1 MSIISGAVKQ
11 TPAPGNDGVSR
22 KSQIELSLEVN
33 ACRVLMVAEQLTMCA
48 QASDQHEKFHHLCL
62 ALSSELDN
70 VVDEALQHN
79 QDYPG
84 GNCQHVLRGIDYGL
98 ANNEVPSHASKLPPV
113 LKMVCNR
120 RDDFFLQAAIM
131 VLMISVKNACKLG
144 WFSAKD
150 TDELL
155 TLADEVASFFVTKK
169 DTNAE
174 VCNFLPTVSTVIS
187 RFYPRFK
194 LGQVIASLEV
204 EPGYGTH
211 LVDFHITK
219 DTIISKDEKIYLFV
233 AMKDN
238 TETSSCIISPQ
249 KVNVLLNGNGVDHRN
264 TVSMDHGPQL
274 PTMVNRSLKYGI
286 NLLQVVGQFNGR
298 YVFVIAL
305 MSVTPSS
312 GLPFPL
318 DYDQPVSAALSSDSE
333 IIEGPSRVSLNCPIS
348 KTRITT
354 PVKGNFC
361 KHYQCFDLCNYVEMN
376 SKRPNWRCPS
386 CNRPVCFTDLRV
398 DQKMAKALKEVGEN
412 VSEVIISA
420 DGSWTSVSSDKHKDE
435 SHDKTS
441 ANQEEGH
448 ELEESSTIFSA
459 LDNLYDLTGD
469 DDEMDTCEAVDMKPV
484 VHHNVQG
491 QSVPSNLT
499 PPLIS
504 RSTMEPSQFSSAQ
517 AALLF
522 NSLSAGFNI
531 RPQAHPGVTLGT
543 FSNSGLT
550 PVLTDAVSPALNR
563 QPDNFQGTNYPT
575 SSRYAQITVPGPT
588 SLQLQDAVYSQ
599 TMMNNMHLIPR
610 NVTRVSSAI
619 QALPVPMPTTNMQQ
633 HSRPTVSIP
642 AANASSVLSQGSP
655 VRSNMHSAS
664 SYGSNVERQW
674 HLPVSPLNMSNMAS
688 IPPQN
693 RSASPGVRLSTTNH
707 NMYTPQAP
715 QQLSQ
720 PPHLMRTSQ
729 LPRNHSIQHGVTPR
743 VGASNSPSTLQ
754 RVQLPQASQVRHSQT
769 MPLQTQAVRMP
780 SSSPLNMGTPQAVSR
795 SENLI
800 DLQLDHNWRPTG
812 RMRGAL
818 TGDAYSKALNQYMGQ
833 AAQPAQAPSPS
844 PSPRPSVSSAS
855 PMLPNIQVLLANRR
869 VASEM
874 HDRQGTGA
882 STVSGTPGTRAEGP
896 PGVN

>member
-1 MSIISGAVKQ
+1 M
-11 TPAPGNDGVSR
+11 
-22 KSQIELSLEVN
+22 
-33 ACRVLMVAEQLTMCA
+33 
-48 QASDQHEKFHHLCL
+48 
-62 ALSSELDN
+62 
-70 VVDEALQHN
+70 
-79 QDYPG
+79 
-84 GNCQHVLRGIDYGL
+84 
-98 ANNEVPSHASKLPPV
+98 
-113 LKMVCNR
+113 
-120 RDDFFLQAAIM
+120 
-131 VLMISVKNACKLG
+131 
-144 WFSAKD
+144 
-150 TDELL
+150 
-155 TLADEVASFFVTKK
+155 
-169 DTNAE
+169 
-174 VCNFLPTVSTVIS
+174 
-187 RFYPRFK
+187 
-194 LGQVIASLEV
+194 
-204 EPGYGTH
+204 
-211 LVDFHITK
+211 
-219 DTIISKDEKIYLFV
+219 
-233 AMKDN
+233 
-238 TETSSCIISPQ
+238 
-249 KVNVLLNGNGVDHRN
+249 
-264 TVSMDHGPQL
+264 
-274 PTMVNRSLKYGI
+274 
-286 NLLQVVGQFNGR
+286 
-298 YVFVIAL
+298 
-305 MSVTPSS
+305 
-312 GLPFPL
+312 
-318 DYDQPVSAALSSDSE
+318 
-333 IIEGPSRVSLNCPIS
+333 
-348 KTRITT
+348 
-354 PVKGNFC
+354 
-361 KHYQCFDLCNYVEMN
+361 
-376 SKRPNWRCPS
+376 
-386 CNRPVCFTDLRV
+386 
-398 DQKMAKALKEVGEN
+398 GEN

-619 QALPVPMPTTNMQQ
+619 QALPVPMATTNMQQ

-693 RSASPGVRLSTTNH
+693 RSASPVRYIYVYVLVCLCLCLLELSGQIHACGLAINCHSVQQGVRLSTTNH

-780 SSSPLNMGTPQAVSR
+780 SSLPLNMGTPQAVSR